1 MGKVV
6 ERVKGVARKA
16 SADQITTLAAAIAY
30 AFFLS
35 LFPLLFAL
43 FALTGIVGGDRA
55 FHAIM
60 SALEE
65 AVPAQGAELLGTY
78 IAQIT
83 NRSRPGLLSLGIVT
97 TLWTAAGGV
106 RAIMGALNEIYDL
119 RESRGFWKPR
129 LLALGVLL
137 ACAILFLAAA
147 IAILIGPEL
156 VRLAKLGVAAEVV
169 RWPIGFVLVV
179 LVFWLLY
186 YLLPDRDQ
194 SRSKGSLLVGAVA
207 GALLWL
213 AVTFLFQLYV
223 ANFGKYDLTYGALGA
238 VVVLL
243 LWLYLTALAVLLGGV
258 VAEEVERWGWG
269 R

>member
-1 MGKVV
+1 MAKVL
-6 ERVKGVARKA
+6 ERARGVAKKA
-16 SADQITTLAAAIAY
+16 SADRITTLAAAIAY

-60 SALEE
+60 SALEG
-65 AVPAQGAELLGTY
+65 AVPAQTADLLGGY
-78 IAQIT
+78 VAQIT
-83 NRSRPGLLSLGIVT
+83 NRSRPGLLSIGIVT
-97 TLWTAAGGV
+97 TLWAAAGGV
-106 RAIMGALNEIYDL
+106 RAIMGALNDIYDL

-129 LLALGVLL
+129 LLSVGVLL
-137 ACAILFLAAA
+137 VCALLFLAAA
-147 IAILIGPEL
+147 FAILVGPEL
-156 VRLAKLGVAAEVV
+156 VRAFNLGAVAELI

-186 YLLPDRDQ
+186 HLLPDRDQ
-194 SRSKGSLLVGAVA
+194 SRSKGSLLVGAIC

-213 AVTFLFQLYV
+213 AATILFQLYV
-223 ANFGKYDLTYGALGA
+223 ANFGNYDLTYGALGA

-243 LWLYLTALAVLLGGV
+243 LWLYLTALAILFGGV
-258 VAEEVERWGWG
+258 VAEESERW

>member
-1 MGKVV
+1 MAKII
-6 ERVKGVARKA
+6 ERVKGVAKKA

-35 LFPLLFAL
+35 LFPLVFAL

-60 SALEE
+60 SSLEQV
-65 AVPAQGAELLGTY
+65 VPAQTADLLGKY
-78 IAQIT
+78 VAQIT
-83 NRSRPGLLSLGIVT
+83 NRSRPGLLSIGIVT
-97 TLWTAAGGV
+97 TLWAAAGGV
-106 RAIMGALNEIYDL
+106 RAIMGALNDIYDL

-129 LLALGVLL
+129 ALSVGVLL
-137 ACAILFLAAA
+137 VCTILFLAAA
-147 IAILIGPEL
+147 IAILVGPEL
-156 VRLAKLGVAAEVV
+156 VQALNLGLAGDII
-169 RWPIGFVLVV
+169 RWPIGFILVV

-194 SRSKGSLLVGAVA
+194 SRNKGSLLIGAII

-213 AVTFLFQLYV
+213 VVTFLFQLYV
-223 ANFGKYDLTYGALGA
+223 ANFGNYDLTYGALGA

-243 LWLYLTALAVLLGGV
+243 LWLYLTALAILLGGV
-258 VAEEVERWGWG
+258 VAEEAERWRWG